1 MTLKFICKECRNSYS
16 RHKHITFKQ
25 NEFII
30 KDGYCLLNN
39 YFKIDI
45 EDIQKIKELNCYISK
60 MSNGYGRFIKVG
72 DKEFKKHFPTL
83 EKAIQWRERMEQE
96 LNFYR
101 GGV

>member
-1 MTLKFICKECRNSYS
+1 MTIKFICKQCGKEYYKPDCFKNIKPSFCCKECRNSYS
-16 RHKHITFKQ
+16 RHKHIIFKQ

-39 YFKIDI
+39 Y
-45 EDIQKIKELNCYISK
+45 
-60 MSNGYGRFIKVG
+60 
-72 DKEFKKHFPTL
+72 FKKHFPTL